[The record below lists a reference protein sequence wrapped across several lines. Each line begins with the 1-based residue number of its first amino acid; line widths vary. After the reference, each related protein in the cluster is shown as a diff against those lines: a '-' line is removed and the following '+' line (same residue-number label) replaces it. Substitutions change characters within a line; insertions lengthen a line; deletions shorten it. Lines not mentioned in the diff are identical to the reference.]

1 MKEEQENVGGENK
14 ILRTLGH
21 KIMFHVKLSK
31 SISCDLIRE
40 TFKNKCR
47 ETFLKPLFSGMLL
60 IIGSQS
66 VL

>member
-1 MKEEQENVGGENK
+1 
-14 ILRTLGH
+14 
-21 KIMFHVKLSK
+21 MFHVKLSK

-60 IIGSQS
+60 IIGSR
-66 VL
+66 VFYEVKKNRFIKW

>member
-1 MKEEQENVGGENK
+1 
-14 ILRTLGH
+14 
-21 KIMFHVKLSK
+21 MFHVKLSK

-60 IIGSQS
+60 IIRSWRI
-66 VL
+66 VYKADVCYLC